1 MFGIHEYS
9 CYYPKYV
16 PMHNAPNFFEGH
28 YFLKISLQFLKAG
41 IELSMLMCKEI
52 PFIKK
57 YICFFVC
64 VFMLL
69 FVSAAYA
76 EQAEEQTAASM
87 QNENTGAVS
96 DNIAAETFANQE
108 IAAQNQNIPPKNP
121 NNAEQ
126 NTADGQAGIQEE
138 NPYDQEWDLAA
149 RSNLRTFLA
158 TMGGTIQEEYLF
170 LKDTFKEQYADIVQL
185 LRNECVFILIP
196 KAPRKEFEIEV
207 IGDKLLNLKSTIAAG
222 DSLGSLLNGW
232 ISFPTILQL
241 VDKSKD
247 IYSLHSLKLNQP
259 FSLLIDLNDKSL
271 KKFEYEFDNTHKIIL
286 NHTGDSYEVMEE
298 EIVYDYQLC
307 FLQGTVSS
315 NFYNAVINTGE
326 NGNFAIRLADIFSYD
341 IDFAREIRE
350 GDTFS
355 ALVEKRYRDGNFNG
369 YGRIIAARFV
379 NNDVLYEAFLFHD
392 SEQEGKLSYFDRT
405 GKALQK
411 AFLRTPVHFTRIS
424 SNFSMARKHPI
435 LGITRAHPAIDY
447 AAPKGTPVMA
457 VGDGTVMRAAYTG
470 GYGHLILLKH
480 KGNLESQYAHL
491 SGYAKGIRNGAKVTQ
506 GQVIG
511 YVGSTGLST
520 GPHLDF
526 RIKKNGQYV
535 NPANII
541 IPSKA
546 PLSSEQMEDYRLV
559 IHETEQLADGTKK
572 LEDFDAQSW
581 LSGIR

>member
-1 MFGIHEYS
+1 MNIH
-9 CYYPKYV
+9 V
-16 PMHNAPNFFEGH
+16 ITPNMCLCKMPFEFLKGH
-28 YFLKISLQFLKAG
+28 YFLKISLHFWKAG
-41 IELSMLMCKEI
+41 IELTMLMCKEKSL
-52 PFIKK
+52 IKK
-57 YICFFVC
+57 YIRFFVC
-64 VFMLL
+64 ILMLS
-69 FVSAAYA
+69 FVTAAYA
-76 EQAEEQTAASM
+76 EQAEENAAAM
-87 QNENTGAVS
+87 QNENNCQAPENTAVQ
-96 DNIAAETFANQE
+96 TRNQE
-108 IAAQNQNIPPKNP
+108 T
-121 NNAEQ
+121 AEQ
-126 NTADGQAGIQEE
+126 NTPQNIAPKAPDNTEQNITDSQAGISTDE
-138 NPYDQEWDLAA
+138 PYAEEWDLTA
-149 RSNLRTFLA
+149 RSNLRTFIA
-158 TMGGTIQEEYLF
+158 TMGGTIQEEYLY
-170 LKDTFKEQYADIVQL
+170 LKDMFKEQYADVVQL
-185 LRNECVFILIP
+185 LRDECVFILIP
-196 KAPRKEFEIEV
+196 EAPRKEFEIEV

-232 ISFPTILQL
+232 FSFPTILQF

-247 IYSLHSLKLNQP
+247 IYSLNSLKLNHP
-259 FSLLIDLNDKSL
+259 FSLLVDLNDKSL

-286 NHTGDSYEVMEE
+286 QQTGGSYEVTVE

-326 NGNFAIRLADIFSYD
+326 TGTFAIRLADIFSYD

-424 SNFSMARKHPI
+424 SNFTMARKHPI

-457 VGDGTVMRAAYTG
+457 GTVMRAAYTG

-480 KGNLESQYAHL
+480 KGGLESQYAHL
-491 SGYAKGIRNGAKVTQ
+491 SGYAKGVRNGAKVVQ

-546 PLSSEQMEDYRLV
+546 PLGNEQMEAYLLTV
-559 IHETEQLADGTKK
+559 HEVELLADGTKK
-572 LEDFDAQSW
+572 LEEYDAQSW
-581 LSGIR
+581 LDGIR